1 MESRAGF
8 ALSLVA
14 AAAIA
19 GGGLFFVLR
28 EGSAIVE
35 TYPVQKPPVATPPI
49 ETQSPPA
56 IASPAPGPAIYRCES
71 KGKVTYANSP
81 CEGGK
86 LVDATPT
93 QGYESPRS
101 SPLSK
106 KGATLT
112 GPVAPAAQASSE
124 GSANSGECKRLEDAI
139 AWIDSEARQGGTIP
153 RMEEL
158 KERRRK
164 LVDRKYELRC

>member
-1 MESRAGF
+1 MESRGV
-8 ALSLVA
+8 ALSLLA

-19 GGGLFFVLR
+19 GGGFYFVLR
-28 EGSAIVE
+28 QGSAILG
-35 TYPVQKPPVATPPI
+35 TDPLQKPRVATPPI
-49 ETQSPPA
+49 ETPPPPTV
-56 IASPAPGPAIYRCES
+56 ASPASGPAIYRCES

-93 QGYESPRS
+93 RGYESPHS
-101 SPLSK
+101 SPPSK
-106 KGATLT
+106 KGVAPT
-112 GPVAPAAQASSE
+112 GPIAPAAQASSE
-124 GSANSGECKRLEDAI
+124 GSAHAGECKRLEDAI
-139 AWIDSEARQGGTIP
+139 AWIDSEARQGGTVP

>member
-1 MESRAGF
+1 MGRGF
-8 ALSLVA
+8 ALSLA
-14 AAAIA
+14 AVAAIA
-19 GGGLFFVLR
+19 GGGLYFALR
-28 EGSAIVE
+28 QGSAIVDL
-35 TYPVQKPPVATPPI
+35 YPVQKPPAATPFIATPP
-49 ETQSPPA
+49 PPTV
-56 IASPAPGPAIYRCES
+56 ASPASGPAIYRCES

-93 QGYESPRS
+93 RGYESPHS
-101 SPLSK
+101 SPPSK
-106 KGATLT
+106 KGVAPT
-112 GPVAPAAQASSE
+112 GPIAPAAQASSE
-124 GSANSGECKRLEDAI
+124 GSAHAGECKRLEDAI
-139 AWIDSEARQGGTIP
+139 AWIDAEARQGGTVP

>member
-1 MESRAGF
+1 MGSRAF
-8 ALSLVA
+8 ALSLLA
-14 AAAIA
+14 AAAIT
-19 GGGLFFVLR
+19 GGGLYFVLR
-28 EGSAIVE
+28 QGSAIVE
-35 TYPVQKPPVATPPI
+35 AYPLQKSSVVTPPI
-49 ETQSPPA
+49 EAPSPPA

-71 KGKVTYANSP
+71 KGKITYANLP

-86 LVDATPT
+86 LVDAMPT
-93 QGYESPRS
+93 QGYESPNS
-101 SPLSK
+101 SHPPK
-106 KGATLT
+106 KRATPT
-112 GPVAPAAQASSE
+112 GPVAPTAQASSE
-124 GSANSGECKRLEDAI
+124 GSAHSGECKRLEDAI